1 MPSNVVETI
10 TLSGF
15 SALVKRTQR
24 KRSVGF
30 RVADGKVLVS
40 APTSIAAHEL
50 RQLLEAKSRWI
61 LTKLALQSQ
70 TVVQAKRHYVTGEQ
84 LAYLDVI
91 LVLQVREGAFKALH
105 VDQQIVISLP
115 QAKPDWVRSALV
127 RWYKQQAQQHFAQ
140 RVAHFSPM
148 VGAWPAS
155 IQIKT
160 YRARW
165 GSCNSKGQLQFN
177 WKLMMAPQAVV
188 DSVVVHELCHLL
200 HLHHG
205 PEFWAQVRRV
215 LPNYRDAKQ
224 WLKEEGHGLTLD

>member
-1 MPSNVVETI
+1 MPSHLVETI

-30 RVADGKVLVS
+30 CVADGKVLVS
-40 APTSIAAHEL
+40 APKSIAAHEL

-61 LTKLALQSQ
+61 LTKLSLQSQ

-84 LAYLDVI
+84 LAYLDEI

>member
-1 MPSNVVETI
+1 MPTNVVETI

-70 TVVQAKRHYVTGEQ
+70 TVVQAKRYYATGEQ
-84 LAYLDVI
+84 LAYLDEM

>member
-1 MPSNVVETI
+1 
-10 TLSGF
+10 
-15 SALVKRTQR
+15 
-24 KRSVGF
+24 
-30 RVADGKVLVS
+30 
-40 APTSIAAHEL
+40 
-50 RQLLEAKSRWI
+50 
-61 LTKLALQSQ
+61 
-70 TVVQAKRHYVTGEQ
+70 
-84 LAYLDVI
+84 
-91 LVLQVREGAFKALH
+91 
-105 VDQQIVISLP
+105 
-115 QAKPDWVRSALV
+115 V